1 MVNSINLILISISAG
16 AFIFMPL
23 IPFITMILKKR
34 TKSMILG
41 MAGFSIY
48 GIILKNLVFLLILL
62 IPFFKSLFSSKPVI
76 YSVFIGIASALIH
89 VFVRYY
95 LLKKTG
101 VEDKWAFTTGE
112 SFIHCIYIGIPT
124 VVLNLIYAL
133 VINLGGF
140 EYVGITEKLIPVA
153 TSLINADYTEFI
165 PYIAYPFWV
174 FALNWLTFTLFIKNK
189 FVSALLEA
197 LILAVYSY
205 FMLSRLYILNM
216 IFLLAITISVLF
228 IMIISSMEKRKMKE
242 NETKKT

>member
-1 MVNSINLILISISAG
+1 MLYP
-16 AFIFMPL
+16 PL
-23 IPFITMILKKR
+23 IPQR
-34 TKSMILG
+34 
-41 MAGFSIY
+41 
-48 GIILKNLVFLLILL
+48 
-62 IPFFKSLFSSKPVI
+62 
-76 YSVFIGIASALIH
+76 
-89 VFVRYY
+89 
-95 LLKKTG
+95 
-101 VEDKWAFTTGE
+101 E
-112 SFIHCIYIGIPT
+112 
-124 VVLNLIYAL
+124 
-133 VINLGGF
+133 
-140 EYVGITEKLIPVA
+140 
-153 TSLINADYTEFI
+153 

>member
-1 MVNSINLILISISAG
+1 MVNSVNLILISISAG

-23 IPFITMILKKR
+23 VPFITTILKKR
-34 TKSMILG
+34 GKSMILG
-41 MAGFSIY
+41 MAGFSVY

-62 IPFFKSLFSSKPVI
+62 IPFFKSLFSSDPVI

-153 TSLINADYTEFI
+153 TSLINADYTEFL

-174 FALNWLTFTLFIKNK
+174 FTLNWLTFTLFIKNK

-228 IMIISSMEKRKMKE
+228 IMIISSMEKRKMKK